1 MFMLNR
7 WFRMHTQV
15 ATHKTL
21 SRWEHRDS
29 KRWDRVRVSHTC
41 QGRDGKG
48 GVNWSSSGERERGGR
63 WREVEERRRASF
75 GTRVSDNVRARA
87 YVWCRLLDRSQ
98 ANAQYAATCA
108 AHRRIGRPR
117 GDATALRRYN
127 YLRAFLRRY
136 NGYFA
141 AVVYGN

>member
-1 MFMLNR
+1 MI
-7 WFRMHTQV
+7 
-15 ATHKTL
+15 
-21 SRWEHRDS
+21 E
-29 KRWDRVRVSHTC
+29 DRY
-41 QGRDGKG
+41 
-48 GVNWSSSGERERGGR
+48 
-63 WREVEERRRASF
+63 RASF
-75 GTRVSDNVRARA
+75 GTRVCMQRVSVRA
-87 YVWCRLLDRSQ
+87 YVWYTMLDRSQ

-127 YLRAFLRRY
+127 YLRAFLRCY